1 MKAEKRKLNFT
12 YFCLQALFW
21 GAAVVNYAYMTQIME
36 YKGYSEVEIGILN
49 GVKLL
54 IGVVFQIWIG
64 DFADRHLHSFPLKTI
79 IALLSLI
86 SAVLT
91 FALMFVGHNFI
102 VMLFLSVG
110 FGIAFT
116 TISPLID
123 SLSML
128 YINHGVY
135 VNYAKGRTGGSIAW
149 AVFCVLAGIYCDKV
163 NIGSLP
169 FWGVL
174 FLLILM
180 VIAVFM
186 PWNEIKEENFI
197 KVEEN
202 KSQMEPHSVSYLLI
216 NYPRYTL
223 FLLGSAIMFMGY
235 NFGSTFLID
244 IYITLGGNN
253 THFGIG
259 EFVMAMSEV
268 PAALIVLKQ
277 KDKIPVKW
285 FMLCCAFFMT
295 IKNLVP
301 TYSTDINQIIAAQ
314 ACEMLGF
321 GLYYAGSIYYI
332 SELLP
337 EVDIVKATTLISVT
351 TVGAG
356 EGIASLLCGVIRNY
370 AGLYGLMKIATL
382 TNAFG
387 IIVMTV
393 MCSMKKKKQRS
404 AG

>member
-1 MKAEKRKLNFT
+1 MKTGRETLNFR

-21 GAAVVNYAYMTQIME
+21 GAAVANYAYMTQLLE

-54 IGVVFQIWIG
+54 VGVVFQIWIG
-64 DFADRHLHSFPLKTI
+64 DFADRHLHTIPLKHI
-79 IALLSLI
+79 IAFLSLL

-91 FALMFVGHNFI
+91 IAFMFVGHHFMRM
-102 VMLFLSVG
+102 VLLSIG

-128 YINHGVY
+128 YVNHGIF

-149 AVFCVLAGIYCDKV
+149 AILCVLAGIYCDKV

-169 FWGVL
+169 VWGAI
-174 FLLILM
+174 LLIILF
-180 VIAVFM
+180 AVAVLM
-186 PWNEIKEENFI
+186 PWEGIKEEYFVKNV
-197 KVEEN
+197 KNSNEA
-202 KSQMEPHSVSYLLI
+202 KPHSVLYLIL
-216 NYPRYTL
+216 NYPKYTL
-223 FLLGSAIMFMGY
+223 FLIGSAVMFMGY

-244 IYITLGGNN
+244 VYTGLGGNN
-253 THFGIG
+253 MHFGIG
-259 EFVMAMSEV
+259 QFVMAVSEV
-268 PAALIVLKQ
+268 PAAFLLLCAK
-277 KDKIPVKW
+277 KKIPVKW

-301 TYSTDINQIIAAQ
+301 VYATNVAQVIGAQ

-321 GLYYAGSIYYI
+321 GLFYAGSIYYI

-337 EVDIVKATTLISVT
+337 EADIVKATTLISVA

-356 EGIASLLCGVIRNY
+356 EGIASLLCGVIRNHI
-370 AGLYGLMKIATL
+370 GLYGLMKIATL

-387 IIVMTV
+387 TIVMSV
-393 MCSMKKKKQRS
+393 MCLMKKKN
-404 AG
+404 

>member
-174 FLLILM
+174 FYSSLWLLRFLCHGM
-180 VIAVFM
+180 
-186 PWNEIKEENFI
+186 
-197 KVEEN
+197 
-202 KSQMEPHSVSYLLI
+202 KS
-216 NYPRYTL
+216 
-223 FLLGSAIMFMGY
+223 
-235 NFGSTFLID
+235 
-244 IYITLGGNN
+244 
-253 THFGIG
+253 
-259 EFVMAMSEV
+259 
-268 PAALIVLKQ
+268 
-277 KDKIPVKW
+277 
-285 FMLCCAFFMT
+285 
-295 IKNLVP
+295 
-301 TYSTDINQIIAAQ
+301 
-314 ACEMLGF
+314 
-321 GLYYAGSIYYI
+321 
-332 SELLP
+332 
-337 EVDIVKATTLISVT
+337 
-351 TVGAG
+351 
-356 EGIASLLCGVIRNY
+356 
-370 AGLYGLMKIATL
+370 
-382 TNAFG
+382 
-387 IIVMTV
+387 
-393 MCSMKKKKQRS
+393 KKKTLLRS
-404 AG
+404 KKTKVRWNHTLYHIC